1 MQEAFFFGPS
11 GQPIF
16 ASYHPPDGGVGEVLT
31 VICPPLFSEYQRTH
45 PALREIALM
54 LAQVG
59 QHVLR
64 FDYRGTG
71 DSLGDLEEYSI
82 SDWVDDVAQ
91 TVREGKEISGCDAVR
106 LLSVRA
112 GALIACKFMGTSSD
126 VQRSV
131 MWDPVAHG
139 TGYLQGLRQAQADLC
154 RRNQYLDRHER
165 REVVGEYAGHVLS
178 ARMVE
183 ELDALDANTYARIP
197 TERMRV
203 VTTSPDYGFPIQ
215 GVACERAA
223 FRCNWDSLA
232 TEMIVPRPVMERLV
246 ECLIQP

>member
-11 GQPIF
+11 GQHIF

-31 VICPPLFSEYQRTH
+31 VVCPPLFSEYQRTH
-45 PALREIALM
+45 PALREMALM

-64 FDYRGTG
+64 VDYRGTG
-71 DSLGDLEEYSI
+71 DSLGELEQYSI
-82 SDWVDDVAQ
+82 SDWVDDIAQ
-91 TVREGKEISGCDAVR
+91 AVREGKEISGCNAVR

-112 GALIACKFMGTSSD
+112 SALIACKFMGTSSD
-126 VQRSV
+126 VQRLV
-131 MWDPVAHG
+131 MWDPVTDGAA
-139 TGYLQGLRQAQADLC
+139 YVQELRRAQVDLC
-154 RRNQYLDRHER
+154 RRNHYLDRSER
-165 REVVGEYAGHVLS
+165 REVQGEYAGHALS
-178 ARMVE
+178 ALMVE

-197 TERMRV
+197 PEKMRA
-203 VTTSPDYGFPIQ
+203 VTTSDYGFSVQ
-215 GVACERAA
+215 GVVCERAA
-223 FRCNWDSLA
+223 FRCDWDSLA